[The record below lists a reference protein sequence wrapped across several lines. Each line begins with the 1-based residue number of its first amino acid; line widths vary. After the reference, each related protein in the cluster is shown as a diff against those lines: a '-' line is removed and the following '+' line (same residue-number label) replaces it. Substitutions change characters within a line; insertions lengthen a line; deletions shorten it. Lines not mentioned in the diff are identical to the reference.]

1 MSSIVLLALLAMQP
15 AASVP
20 VQAALQAGLQADTL
34 VNKHADTLVNKQ
46 ADALVADSW
55 AVAAPP
61 DKAAIRAAVGQVL
74 QAEVLAI
81 NPRRYE
87 ADTRHGDRYDTFA
100 IAFAYARVPDCLRPN
115 GLKHQPTYI
124 FSGLLALPFVAIA
137 KAKGRCN

>member
-1 MSSIVLLALLAMQP
+1 MSSIVLIALMATQP

-20 VQAALQAGLQADTL
+20 VQAEVQADTS
-34 VNKHADTLVNKQ
+34 VNRQAAAPVNKQ
-46 ADALVADSW
+46 DDALVADGW
-55 AVAAPP
+55 TVAPPP
-61 DKAAIRAAVGQVL
+61 DKAAIRAAVGHVL
-74 QAEVLAI
+74 QAEALAI

-100 IAFAYARVPDCLRPN
+100 VAFAYARVPDCLRPD

-137 KAKGRCN
+137 KAKGRCH